1 MKRSEETYI
10 LDTLEEVQDFIRS
23 PTIKRLIKETH
34 ENNVMLKQIIKFI
47 NHHISNFNN
56 ENDMDF
62 MRNIFANIISND
74 INR

>member
-1 MKRSEETYI
+1 MKHTEENYI
-10 LDTLEEVQDFIRS
+10 LDALEEVQGFIRN

-34 ENNVMLKQIIKFI
+34 ENNIMLKQIIKFI

-62 MRNIFANIISND
+62 MRNIFANMISND
-74 INR
+74 INK